1 MDRKNGLMIV
11 GIFLVAIG
19 VLGFAFPLF
28 TTQRTEDIIG
38 IGDLKLQNVENISH
52 RVPAL
57 LSGGLLLIGA
67 VLIGS
72 GANRKT

>member
-1 MDRKNGLMIV
+1 MGGKNGLMIV

-28 TTQRTEDIIG
+28 TTQKTENIVEVG
-38 IGDLKLQNVENISH
+38 NLKLQNTENILH
-52 RVPAL
+52 HVPSL
-57 LSGGLLLIGA
+57 LSGGVLLIG
-67 VLIGS
+67 VILIGS